1 MPQTLKIC
9 RQLVAALIVGTVT
22 VGVLTG
28 CANPGLNNAGVA
40 VAAAPAA
47 QTTAVNTTH
56 PLYELRTYT
65 TNDGKLEA
73 LHSRF
78 RDHTQRL
85 FEKHGMVN
93 VAYWTPTDKPNT
105 LIYII
110 AHKSP
115 EAAKVSWAAFVADP
129 EWQAAYAASIADGR
143 LVNNIDSVYMQK
155 TDYSPAN

>member
-93 VAYWTPTDKPNT
+93 VAYWTPTDLS
-105 LIYII
+105 LIHI
-110 AHKSP
+110 
-115 EAAKVSWAAFVADP
+115 
-129 EWQAAYAASIADGR
+129 
-143 LVNNIDSVYMQK
+143 
-155 TDYSPAN
+155 